1 MNHLQSRLLSVGETV
16 TALAPLP
23 LMPEENWRRTLP
35 DHFFLPQDDVVNSFG
50 QTVLGA
56 PLLAPSYKV
65 QFKTLTAIEL
75 KAQIDSVLHSSAM
88 QSQKVDFEL
97 DESRVVLVRF
107 MNGSV
112 VVASA
117 QAADAWVG
125 RVEIASRPSRP
136 ESLFRNS
143 AVSAALAERLQAS
156 APSELVIR
164 IPRIEKSPLLI
175 VDVESESAFS
185 QSYANISID
194 LADGAIAEV
203 AVFHG
208 QQPFAH
214 HRITLR
220 VGRDAQL
227 TQLWAQLGRTAAVS
241 GKMLIERKVRLETGA
256 RFFDASVFV
265 PSDLL
270 RIMSV
275 VSAEAERASA
285 QCATTV
291 VATGNSVADY
301 EPLQDHVAPRSES
314 HLRAQMIASQRGKAI
329 FQGLINVERDA
340 LGTNSSQV
348 NKNLLLSKR
357 ARIDSMPKLRIL
369 PDEVACK
376 HGSATGEID
385 AKQVHYLMT
394 RGFTERSAK
403 ELVARGFCLEGLK
416 HLNEESPMLA
426 WATQLLNYGLEQAL
440 K

>member
-1 MNHLQSRLLSVGETV
+1 MSNLQTRLLSVGETV
-16 TALAPLP
+16 HSLSTVPAL
-23 LMPEENWRRTLP
+23 PEENWRRTLP
-35 DHFFLPQDDVVNSFG
+35 EQFFLPQGDVVNSFG
-50 QTVLGA
+50 QAVVGA

-65 QFKTLTAIEL
+65 QFSTLTSDAL
-75 KAQIDSVLHSSAM
+75 KALINSMLPAAGSQDQTIDS
-88 QSQKVDFEL
+88 DL
-97 DESRVVLVRF
+97 DESRIVLVRIV
-107 MNGSV
+107 NGSV

-117 QAADAWVG
+117 QSADAWVG
-125 RVEIASRPSRP
+125 RIEIASRPSRP
-136 ESLFRNS
+136 ESLFRES

-164 IPRIEKSPLLI
+164 IPRIEKAPLLV
-175 VDVESESAFS
+175 VDVGSESAFG

-194 LADGAIAEV
+194 LADGALAEV

-208 QQPFAH
+208 QQSFAH
-214 HRITLR
+214 QRITLR

-227 TQLWAQLGRTAAVS
+227 TQLWAHLGKSSDAA
-241 GKMLIERKVRLETGA
+241 GKMLVERKVRLETGA

-275 VSAEAERASA
+275 ISSEAERTAA
-285 QCATTV
+285 HCATTI
-291 VATGNSVADY
+291 VATGQSVADY
-301 EPLQDHVAPRSES
+301 EPLQDHLAPRSES

-394 RGFTERSAK
+394 RGFTERAAK

-416 HLNEESPMLA
+416 HLSEESPMLA